1 MLVACITNGLG
12 AFGLKVLAERKL
24 TDRYEVQYLVI
35 WYLGWLLLGV
45 ALAFRHPFR
54 PFKREILIAASMGFC
69 SMAGQFFT
77 GLGLSRE
84 VAGNVAFSIGT
95 GGTLFVVALAGV
107 LVFKEKVGPYG
118 LAGLILGILSIAAL
132 SVT

>member
-45 ALAFRHPFR
+45 ALA
-54 PFKREILIAASMGFC
+54 
-69 SMAGQFFT
+69 
-77 GLGLSRE
+77 SRE